1 MFPMAAV
8 WLYGFG
14 VFRQK
19 ARTGRT
25 PWEFKSFWTMPNDMP
40 FLPESQLTPYF
51 PLYSDEV
58 PKLPRPN
65 STLPSFVVYLDP
77 HFLRREQH
85 VGERCG
91 ERGGF
96 RRQQVHPAEVF
107 EQPLQ
112 DGRRTAA
119 RETMRPEGFLAG
131 RLPFDKTPELTLF
144 AAERAAGD
152 EVLAPAVRAPS
163 SVRSPATSSSYSCI
177 EIYSRPKRKQIGKN
191 LFFQNRIRLKENSG
205 NRK

>member
-96 RRQQVHPAEVF
+96 RRQQVHPAEVSSSLSKMVV
-107 EQPLQ
+107 EQPHEKQCALKGFLRAVSPSIKLPNLPSLPQ
-112 DGRRTAA
+112 NGLRAMRFLPPPSVPRVPSAARPPAVRIPVSRYTAA
-119 RETMRPEGFLAG
+119 R
-131 RLPFDKTPELTLF
+131 
-144 AAERAAGD
+144 
-152 EVLAPAVRAPS
+152 
-163 SVRSPATSSSYSCI
+163 
-177 EIYSRPKRKQIGKN
+177 
-191 LFFQNRIRLKENSG
+191 SG
-205 NRK
+205 NRLAKTCFFKIGYV

>member
-58 PKLPRPN
+58 PKLPRTN

-131 RLPFDKTPELTLF
+131 RLPSIKLPNLPSLPQNGLRAMRFLPPPSVPRVPS
-144 AAERAAGD
+144 AARP
-152 EVLAPAVRAPS
+152 PAVRIP
-163 SVRSPATSSSYSCI
+163 V
-177 EIYSRPKRKQIGKN
+177 SRYTAAR
-191 LFFQNRIRLKENSG
+191 SG
-205 NRK
+205 NRLAKTCFFKIGYV